1 MPSIN
6 KSFLELL
13 RDSYKNYPVFIETGT
28 LVGGTTFAME
38 PLFEKVYTVE
48 VSEKYHNLTKNK
60 YSGNKIDFILGD
72 SSKVFEDL
80 LPNINEKTIFFLD
93 GHWSSGDTGKG
104 LKDCPLF
111 EEITHI
117 NNLFKNEAILIIDDY
132 RLFGKSLSTG
142 LAEDWSDISKDS
154 LINILNNR
162 IIDTYHLPSDL
173 AIDDRLVIH
182 INSI

>member
-60 YSGNKIDFILGD
+60 YSGNKIDFI
-72 SSKVFEDL
+72 
-80 LPNINEKTIFFLD
+80 
-93 GHWSSGDTGKG
+93 
-104 LKDCPLF
+104 
-111 EEITHI
+111 
-117 NNLFKNEAILIIDDY
+117 
-132 RLFGKSLSTG
+132 
-142 LAEDWSDISKDS
+142 
-154 LINILNNR
+154 
-162 IIDTYHLPSDL
+162 
-173 AIDDRLVIH
+173 
-182 INSI
+182 